1 MITVRNLLEHGLPT
15 GTQVIAGEAGLDDE
29 VTWATRPAPSP
40 PAFGHLRGGEL
51 VLLTAK
57 ALQSVDERLTLEGA
71 IRELAATGVAAIAFA
86 GRISA
91 GARSAADAA
100 MLPLLQLPA
109 DADLAMLERE
119 MSHLIAERRRE
130 AHRQGLEAGRR
141 LMELAIAGESLTVV
155 ATTLAEM
162 ARRSTVI
169 EGRDGRI
176 LAIGGSEP
184 VNPEQLAAWLDRGRP
199 ALALWLRTSAVA
211 SPAEP
216 PTTTVDLDQHR
227 KRVVAPIFGRDG
239 LLGLLS
245 LLLPGKQESPED
257 ALLASRGAAACAVVL
272 ARERAAAAA
281 RQELALNVL
290 DEILDGALQS
300 EVSLLQQAKRL
311 GHDLESPHAV
321 IVARLDQRSGA
332 NAVRPRDGRWA
343 VFEETLA
350 RHGARRLWRI
360 RHNQVEIVW
369 PATDARE
376 ASAAAQLLF
385 DDARRRLPDS
395 AGMDV
400 SMGLGRVGSG
410 LRGIRH
416 SYHEAKQALTMGRR
430 LYGPGRLTRFDDL
443 GVYRLLFAAQDL
455 PELRAFHDEAL
466 GPLIEYDRENGADL
480 IRTLEAFFA
489 ARCGP
494 KEAAALLGVHR
505 NTVLYRLERIR
516 ELTRLDLDDADVR
529 LRLHLALCAH
539 AALFGQRE

>member
-1 MITVRNLLEHGLPT
+1 MITVRNLLEHGLPA
-15 GTQVIAGEAGLDDE
+15 GTQVVAGEAGLDDE

-51 VLLTAK
+51 VLLTAR

-71 IRELAATGVAAIAFA
+71 IRQLAASGVSAIAFA
-86 GRISA
+86 GRIPA
-91 GARSAADAA
+91 AARTVADAA
-100 MLPLLQLPA
+100 AVPLLQLPA
-109 DADLAMLERE
+109 DVDLATLERE
-119 MSHLIAERRRE
+119 TSHLIAERRRE

-141 LMELAIAGESLTVV
+141 LMELAIAGESLAVV
-155 ATTLAEM
+155 ARTLAEM
-162 ARRSTVI
+162 TRRPTVI

-176 LAIGGSEP
+176 LAIGGSETIT
-184 VNPEQLAAWLDRGRP
+184 VETLAALLDRGRP
-199 ALALWLRTSAVA
+199 ALATWLRTSAVA

-216 PTTTVDLDQHR
+216 PTTVVELDQHR
-227 KRVVAPIFGRDG
+227 RRVVAPIFGRDG

-245 LLLPGKQESPED
+245 LLLPGWQESPED

-311 GHDLESPHAV
+311 GHDLEMPHVV
-321 IVARLDQRSGA
+321 IVARLDQRSGT
-332 NAVRPRDGRWA
+332 NAVRPRDGRWTA
-343 VFEETLA
+343 FEETMA

-385 DDARRRLPDS
+385 DDARRRLPDGS
-395 AGMDV
+395 GV
-400 SMGLGRVGSG
+400 EISMGLGRIGSG
-410 LRGIRH
+410 PRGIRQ
-416 SYHEAKQALTMGRR
+416 SYQEAKQALTMGRR
-430 LYGPGRLTRFDDL
+430 LHGPGHLTRFDDL

-455 PELRAFHDEAL
+455 PELRTFHDEAL
-466 GPLIEYDRENGADL
+466 GPLIDYDRENGAEL

-505 NTVLYRLERIR
+505 NTVLYRLDRIR

-539 AALFGQRE
+539 TAIFGQRE

>member
-1 MITVRNLLEHGLPT
+1 MITVRNLLEHGLPA
-15 GTQVIAGEAGLDDE
+15 GTHVVAGEAGLDDE

-71 IRELAATGVAAIAFA
+71 IRQLAAAGVSAIAFA
-86 GRISA
+86 GRITAS
-91 GARSAADAA
+91 ARSAADAA
-100 MLPLLQLPA
+100 TLPLLQLPA

-119 MSHLIAERRRE
+119 TSHLIAERRRE

-141 LMELAIAGESLTVV
+141 LMELAIAGESLAVV
-155 ATTLAEM
+155 ARTLAEM

-176 LAIGGSEP
+176 LAIGGSETIT
-184 VNPEQLAAWLDRGRP
+184 PEHLATLLDRGRP

-227 KRVVAPIFGRDG
+227 KRVVAPIFGQDG

-300 EVSLLQQAKRL
+300 EVSLLQQARRL
-311 GHDLESPHAV
+311 GHDLEAPHAV
-321 IVARLDQRSGA
+321 IVARLDQRAGT

-369 PATDARE
+369 PVADKRE
-376 ASAAAQLLF
+376 ATAAAQLLF
-385 DDARRRLPDS
+385 EDARRRLPDG

-410 LRGIRH
+410 LRGIRQ

-430 LYGPGRLTRFDDL
+430 LHGPGRLTRFDDL

-455 PELRAFHDEAL
+455 PELRTFHDEAL

>member
-1 MITVRNLLEHGLPT
+1 MITVRNLLEHGLPA
-15 GTQVIAGEAGLDDE
+15 GTQVVAGEAGLDDE

-71 IRELAATGVAAIAFA
+71 IRQLAASGVSAIAFA
-86 GRISA
+86 GRIA
-91 GARSAADAA
+91 ATARTVAEAAA
-100 MLPLLQLPA
+100 LPLLQLPA
-109 DADLAMLERE
+109 DVDLATLERE
-119 MSHLIAERRRE
+119 TSHLIAERRRE

-141 LMELAIAGESLTVV
+141 LMELAIAGESLAVV
-155 ATTLAEM
+155 ARTLAEL
-162 ARRSTVI
+162 ARRPTVI

-176 LAIGGSEP
+176 LAIGGGETINSEAL
-184 VNPEQLAAWLDRGRP
+184 VALLDRGRP
-199 ALALWLRTSAVA
+199 ALAMWLRTSAVA

-216 PTTTVDLDQHR
+216 PTTVVELDQHR
-227 KRVVAPIFGRDG
+227 RRVVAPIFGRDG

-245 LLLPGKQESPED
+245 LLLPGWQESPED

-311 GHDLESPHAV
+311 GHDLEMPHVV
-321 IVARLDQRSGA
+321 IVARLDQRSGT
-332 NAVRPRDGRWA
+332 NAVRPRDGRWTA
-343 VFEETLA
+343 FEETMA

-369 PATDARE
+369 PAVDARE
-376 ASAAAQLLF
+376 AFAAAQLLF
-385 DDARRRLPDS
+385 DDARRRLPD
-395 AGMDV
+395 GLGVDI
-400 SMGLGRVGSG
+400 SMGLGRIGSG
-410 LRGIRH
+410 PRGIRQ
-416 SYHEAKQALTMGRR
+416 SYQEAKQALTMGRR

-455 PELRAFHDEAL
+455 PELRTFHDEAL
-466 GPLIEYDRENGADL
+466 GPLIEYDRENGAEL

-505 NTVLYRLERIR
+505 NTVLYRLDRIR

-539 AALFGQRE
+539 TAIFGQRE